1 MHIDWEGMSD
11 VLVGSAH
18 ISYDVSGLTDGPV
31 VLLAHSIGTT
41 RALWEAQ
48 GRELA
53 SGYRVIRCDARG
65 HGGSSA
71 PAGDY
76 TLEQLGGDALAV
88 LDAVGVERAHVVG
101 LSLGGLTAMWLGVH
115 APARVGRLVLANTA
129 ARVGTAER
137 WVERIAQ
144 VRAGGMA
151 GIVEPTMMRWFSD
164 SFRAQQPAMVD
175 AYRVMLAGCSPIGYT
190 GCCAALRDAD
200 LRDDLAGIAAPTLI
214 IAGDQDQ
221 ATTLADADVMR
232 RRIAGAT
239 MVTMPAAHL
248 SNLEQPTAFTAAV
261 RQFLEA

>member
-1 MHIDWEGMSD
+1 MPET
-11 VLVGSAH
+11 LVGTDR
-18 ISYDVSGLTDGPV
+18 ISYDLAGPV
-31 VLLAHSIGTT
+31 GAPGVLLLHSIGTT
-41 RALWEAQ
+41 RDLWEAQ
-48 GRELA
+48 ARELA
-53 SGYRVIRCDARG
+53 SSYRVIRYDARG

-88 LDAVGVERAHVVG
+88 LDAVRVGRAHVVG

-164 SFRAQQPAMVD
+164 SFRAQQPATVD
-175 AYRVMLAGCSPIGYT
+175 AYRVMLAGCSPIGYA

-200 LRDDLAGIAAPTLI
+200 VRDAITGIAAPTLI

-221 ATTLADADVMR
+221 ATTLADAEGMR
-232 RRIAGAT
+232 SRITGAT
-239 MVTMPAAHL
+239 MVTLPAAHL
-248 SNLEQPTAFTAAV
+248 SNLEQPTAFTEAV